1 VLPEVEPGYIRPLLS
16 ETAPEEGEGWPAVM
30 GDLERVIMPG
40 ITHWHHPQFHAYFP
54 AANSYPA
61 LVADMLSDA
70 ISCIGFSWVREKSV
84 EPPQSTRFWHS
95 QYPKTGFEPG
105 FGFLGV
111 DNLCFDTQNHM
122 SGRSETQGTVTCCSQ
137 GALNKNNGY

>member
-1 VLPEVEPGYIRPLLS
+1 MKIRIAFLFWVLINVKKNTTILRILTLLFRRVLPEVEPGYIRPLLS

-30 GDLERVIMPG
+30 ADLERVIMPG

-70 ISCIGFSWVREKSV
+70 ISCIGFSWVRQQSV
-84 EPPQSTRFWHS
+84 LAI
-95 QYPKTGFEPG
+95 GA
-105 FGFLGV
+105 
-111 DNLCFDTQNHM
+111 
-122 SGRSETQGTVTCCSQ
+122 SGD
-137 GALNKNNGY
+137 LF